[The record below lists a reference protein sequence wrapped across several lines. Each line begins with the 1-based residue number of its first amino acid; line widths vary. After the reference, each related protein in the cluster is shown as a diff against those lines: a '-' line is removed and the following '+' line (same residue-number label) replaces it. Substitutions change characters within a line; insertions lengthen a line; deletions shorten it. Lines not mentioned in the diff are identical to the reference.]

1 MNTPIYDFV
10 KNYAKSRP
18 VRLHM
23 PGHKGAGAL
32 GVEELDITEIKGAD
46 SLYEADGIIAQSEQ
60 NAANLFGTKA
70 TFYSTEGS
78 SQCIRSILWLTKQ
91 YASQRGKKAVITAFR
106 NTHKTFV
113 TASALLDIE
122 VDYLHPKADANY
134 LSCPV
139 GTEELTAHLDS
150 LGEYPTAL
158 YLTSPDYLGN
168 VADIGGV
175 ARVCHDRNIL
185 LLVDNAHG
193 AYLKFLPES
202 RHPMDL
208 GADLSCDSAHKTL
221 PVLTG
226 GAYLHIAQ
234 NADDFFVQNARNALS
249 LFGSTSPSYLI
260 LQSLD
265 LANRYIANG
274 YRERLVEWGKA
285 ICAMQ
290 TRLTEK
296 GYRFLQNEP
305 LKLTVD
311 AKAYGYRGDE
321 MAEFLRDKGIEVEF
335 SDPDVLVMMFTPELT
350 KEDLFVTEN
359 ALLSLEKR
367 EKLTNSPPKY
377 HRPERALAA
386 WEAISAPAEQV
397 SAGDAVGRIL
407 ACPTVGCPPAV
418 PILTCGERI
427 DEDAIALARY
437 YGIESFK
444 VVKE

>member
-1 MNTPIYDFV
+1 
-10 KNYAKSRP
+10 
-18 VRLHM
+18 
-23 PGHKGAGAL
+23 
-32 GVEELDITEIKGAD
+32 
-46 SLYEADGIIAQSEQ
+46 
-60 NAANLFGTKA
+60 
-70 TFYSTEGS
+70 
-78 SQCIRSILWLTKQ
+78 
-91 YASQRGKKAVITAFR
+91 
-106 NTHKTFV
+106 
-113 TASALLDIE
+113 
-122 VDYLHPKADANY
+122 
-134 LSCPV
+134 
-139 GTEELTAHLDS
+139 
-150 LGEYPTAL
+150 
-158 YLTSPDYLGN
+158 
-168 VADIGGV
+168 V
-175 ARVCHDRNIL
+175 ARVCHERNIL

-208 GADLSCDSAHKTL
+208 GADLCCDSAHKTL

-234 NADDFFVQNARNALS
+234 NADSFFVQNARNALS

-367 EKLTNSPPKY
+367 EKLTNLPPKY
-377 HRPERALAA
+377 HRPERVLAA